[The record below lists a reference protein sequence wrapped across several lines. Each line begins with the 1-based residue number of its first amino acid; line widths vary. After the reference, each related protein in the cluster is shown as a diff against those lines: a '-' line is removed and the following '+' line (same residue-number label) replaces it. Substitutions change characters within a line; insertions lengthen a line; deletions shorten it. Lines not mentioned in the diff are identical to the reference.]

1 MSHARRQTVGF
12 LLGALAWAAPAL
24 AGQVSTQMSV
34 SLEIAASGCTVTANP
49 LSFGATSGAQV
60 DAQTTLGVTCTGGL
74 SYFVSLDGGD
84 SLNRLQSDPRMFNVL
99 TTGGS
104 AAVLPYELYQ
114 DAARSIPWGDG
125 GVSHTGGTVNSVGT
139 DAQQTFTVYG
149 RSGGFGPGLAPN
161 TYTDTV
167 GVYVTF

>member
-1 MSHARRQTVGF
+1 MSHARRGAVGF
-12 LLGALAWAAPAL
+12 LLMTLAWAVPAS

-34 SLEIAASGCTVTANP
+34 SLEITASGCTVAANP
-49 LSFGATSGAQV
+49 LSFGATSGAPV
-60 DAQTTLGVTCTGGL
+60 DAQTTVGVTCTGGL
-74 SYFVSLDGGD
+74 SYFVSLDGGT
-84 SLNRLQSDPRMFNVL
+84 SGFRIPSDPRMFNVL

-139 DAQQTFTVYG
+139 DAEQTFTVYG
-149 RSGGFGPGLAPN
+149 RSGGFGSGLAAG